1 MNNEIIKLF
10 NRDGADLWLEKIKDL
25 EPHISR
31 WQLKV
36 DDTHKYCLEYMRI
49 IGDYPKEIEAIDPS
63 GGPFISIG
71 DVINSKYKIVDIVSA
86 TIFDIFE
93 YGND

>member
-36 DDTHKYCLEYMRI
+36 DDNHKYCLEYMRI

-71 DVINSKYKIVDIVSA
+71 DVINSKYKIVDIVST
-86 TIFDIFE
+86 TIFDIFK